1 MSLMRPCRTV
11 SQPRMPGPHADGAE
25 RPAHDAPERRPTA
38 GTEPG
43 PLVPG
48 AGAIPGGLADN
59 GKSDQGE
66 HYRHPDH
73 NRGEHRHAVTRG
85 VHTPGLSRLRAP
97 RPIHEGAELCG
108 AARAVRAVMF
118 AHAWDCSGIPQ
129 VRTGYS
135 TNLAGRTRIRR
146 EHTSPAHQP

>member
-1 MSLMRPCRTV
+1 MSRCGTV
-11 SQPRMPGPHADGAE
+11 I
-25 RPAHDAPERRPTA
+25 PASA
-38 GTEPG
+38 
-43 PLVPG
+43 VPG
-48 AGAIPGGLADN
+48 ALADYRE
-59 GKSDQGE
+59 GDQGE
-66 HYRHPDH
+66 HNGHPDH
-73 NRGEHRHAVTRG
+73 YRGEHRDAVARRVHA
-85 VHTPGLSRLRAP
+85 PGLSRLRAP